1 MAPIGNTTLFHA
13 SFLTENGSYKKNFD
27 SQTNSEISNILH
39 HASTFKEFSDIDP
52 SFKRI
57 YETSSHSAP
66 RLRANDMIHHNMP
79 NNLPL
84 PHVPSSVSARP
95 PTLAIVGIV
104 FAGVGLLGLALW
116 GISKCGKC
124 KWGGKKKK
132 AKSTTTQA
140 KAGEETT
147 TSVRDREVVE
157 YEMENIG
164 STEHAEHTERIN
176 GLRMVMSASEM
187 V

>member
-1 MAPIGNTTLFHA
+1 
-13 SFLTENGSYKKNFD
+13 
-27 SQTNSEISNILH
+27 
-39 HASTFKEFSDIDP
+39 
-52 SFKRI
+52 
-57 YETSSHSAP
+57 
-66 RLRANDMIHHNMP
+66 
-79 NNLPL
+79 
-84 PHVPSSVSARP
+84 
-95 PTLAIVGIV
+95 LAIVGIV

-124 KWGGKKKK
+124 KWGGKKK

-140 KAGEETT
+140 KSGEEKT

-164 STEHAEHTERIN
+164 SAEHAEHTERIN